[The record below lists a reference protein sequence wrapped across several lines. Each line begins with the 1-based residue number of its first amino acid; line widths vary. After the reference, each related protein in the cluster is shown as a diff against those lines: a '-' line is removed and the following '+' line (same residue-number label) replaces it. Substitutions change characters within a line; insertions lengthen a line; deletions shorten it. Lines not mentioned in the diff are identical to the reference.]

1 MPRPKKER
9 GRPLE
14 KPYPPRID
22 ATPEQLAQAFFS
34 GPQDTLSRS
43 MPDYRCAV
51 CRREVHYPE
60 SLYNDGRC
68 EGCHAA

>member
-1 MPRPKKER
+1 MPRSKKER

-34 GPQDTLSRS
+34 APRGTLKRA
-43 MPDYRCAV
+43 MPDYRCAA
-51 CRREVHYPE
+51 CRRDVHYPE
-60 SLYNDGRC
+60 TLYNDGRC
-68 EGCHAA
+68 QGCHAA

>member
-1 MPRPKKER
+1 MLRPKKER

-22 ATPEQLAQAFFS
+22 ATPEQLAQAFFGS
-34 GPQDTLSRS
+34 SQDTPKRS
-43 MPDYRCAV
+43 MSAYRCTV

-60 SLYNDGRC
+60 TLYNDGRC
-68 EGCHAA
+68 QGCHAA

>member
-34 GPQDTLSRS
+34 G
-43 MPDYRCAV
+43 AA
-51 CRREVHYPE
+51 
-60 SLYNDGRC
+60 G
-68 EGCHAA
+68 HAKPFDARLPMRGLPS

>member
-22 ATPEQLAQAFFS
+22 ATPEQLAQAFFGS
-34 GPQDTLSRS
+34 SQDTLKRS
-43 MPDYRCAV
+43 MSAHRCTV
-51 CRREVHYPE
+51 CRSEVHYPE
-60 SLYNDGRC
+60 TLYNDCRC
-68 EGCHAA
+68 QGCHAA